1 MASARAS
8 RRQRGEVEP
17 LPSGALRVRVYAGT
31 DPLTGKRLYLTET
44 VPAGPRAAKEAERV
58 RIRLISQVDEQE
70 QPRTRATVNQLLD
83 RYLEVLEVDRTT
95 TGRYES
101 LLRLHVRPTLGD
113 VALAKVSG
121 ERIDRLKA
129 TLRRCREHCDGRPAL
144 VHRVAGAHDCDAACR
159 SHVCKPLA
167 PASVRKVHFSLSGAF
182 SRAVRWGWISVNPL
196 DAAESPGGAVNNP
209 EPPTSDQAA
218 AIVAEA
224 FG

>member
-58 RIRLISQVDEQE
+58 RIRLISQVDEQK

-101 LLRLHVRPTLGD
+101 LLRLHVRPPLGD

-121 ERIDRLKA
+121 ERIDRLRRHCVGAGSTA
-129 TLRRCREHCDGRPAL
+129 TAARP
-144 VHRVAGAHDCDAACR
+144 
-159 SHVCKPLA
+159 S
-167 PASVRKVHFSLSGAF
+167 SI
-182 SRAVRWGWISVNPL
+182 GWLGP
-196 DAAESPGGAVNNP
+196 
-209 EPPTSDQAA
+209 
-218 AIVAEA
+218 
-224 FG
+224 